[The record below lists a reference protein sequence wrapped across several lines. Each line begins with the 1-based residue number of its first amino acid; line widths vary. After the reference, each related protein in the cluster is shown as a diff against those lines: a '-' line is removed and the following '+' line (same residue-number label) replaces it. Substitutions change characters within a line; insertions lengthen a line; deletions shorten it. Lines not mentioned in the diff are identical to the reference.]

1 MIVKIFTFKNGMEEI
16 EEVTAIRIKSKDY
29 NLLILKDYLSVV
41 GEIEGFFEIETKEDK
56 FTYNDVTFFQVSDVD
71 DNDKDYIFNDTGEE

>member
-56 FTYNDVTFFQVSDVD
+56 FTYNDIKAYYLFNNNNFDVL
-71 DNDKDYIFNDTGEE
+71 IEGV

>member
-29 NLLILKDYLSVV
+29 NLLILKD
-41 GEIEGFFEIETKEDK
+41 
-56 FTYNDVTFFQVSDVD
+56 
-71 DNDKDYIFNDTGEE
+71 